1 MTLADAIDAV
11 VGSTGHQRYRFLC
24 SEANPNARQRE
35 AYRRHV
41 LRLATGEEAARPAPR
56 ATRPAPARPEPGVD
70 WSSRIREC
78 PDFHPGCCSSP
89 APFCSRFN
97 INPTRERCIECL
109 KGGSL

>member
-1 MTLADAIDAV
+1 MTWTDALEVCLAR
-11 VGSTGHQRYRFLC
+11 GRPGRYRWLC

-56 ATRPAPARPEPGVD
+56 ATRPAPVPPAVD